1 MIDWKRRIAW
11 HPVWFSVGLYT
22 CDRGNASAC
31 EMLRRLSCGGVCAQ
45 GDERRMLVVENERT
59 CEGEKVSEKER
70 ESESESERKRTERVE
85 RDFRR
90 EKDGK
95 GLDDAL
101 CFGEGKK
108 KGTVRL
114 ATSARE
120 SVTRWMCESGRV

>member
-1 MIDWKRRIAW
+1 M
-11 HPVWFSVGLYT
+11 
-22 CDRGNASAC
+22 
-31 EMLRRLSCGGVCAQ
+31 CARKVMN
-45 GDERRMLVVENERT
+45 GRVLVVENERT

-70 ESESESERKRTERVE
+70 ESESESERKRGPRESREISDERKTE
-85 RDFRR
+85 
-90 EKDGK
+90 K

-120 SVTRWMCESGRV
+120 SVTPMDV